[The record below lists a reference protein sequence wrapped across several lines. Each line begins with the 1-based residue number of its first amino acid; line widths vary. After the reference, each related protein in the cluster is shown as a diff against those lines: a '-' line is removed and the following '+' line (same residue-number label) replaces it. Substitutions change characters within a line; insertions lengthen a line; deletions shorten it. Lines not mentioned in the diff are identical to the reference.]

1 MITKQQAEKLRELIF
16 NLMDAQYE
24 YDQAVSRIE
33 EGYAD
38 LAYDEVERA
47 ESDLNS
53 FIEELTNDNECQ
65 N

>member
-1 MITKQQAEKLRELIF
+1 MITKQQAEKLRGLIF
-16 NLMDAQYE
+16 SLMDAQYE

-53 FIEELTNDNECQ
+53 FIDGLTNEN
-65 N
+65 

>member
-16 NLMDAQYE
+16 SLMDAQYE

-47 ESDLNS
+47 ESDLNG
-53 FIEELTNDNECQ
+53 FIDGLTN
-65 N
+65 

>member
-16 NLMDAQYE
+16 SLMDAQYE
-24 YDQAVSRIE
+24 YDQAVSRTE

-53 FIEELTNDNECQ
+53 FIKELTNDNQCQ

>member
-38 LAYDEVERA
+38 LAYDEAERA

-53 FIEELTNDNECQ
+53 FIEGLTNEN
-65 N
+65 

>member
-1 MITKQQAEKLRELIF
+1 MITKQQSEKLRGLIF
-16 NLMDAQYE
+16 SLMDAQYE

-53 FIEELTNDNECQ
+53 FIDGLTNEN
-65 N
+65 

>member
-16 NLMDAQYE
+16 SLMDAQYE

-53 FIEELTNDNECQ
+53 FIDGLTNEN
-65 N
+65 

>member
-16 NLMDAQYE
+16 SLMDAQYE
-24 YDQAVSRIE
+24 YDQALSRIE
-33 EGYAD
+33 DGYAD

-53 FIEELTNDNECQ
+53 FIEGLKK
-65 N
+65 